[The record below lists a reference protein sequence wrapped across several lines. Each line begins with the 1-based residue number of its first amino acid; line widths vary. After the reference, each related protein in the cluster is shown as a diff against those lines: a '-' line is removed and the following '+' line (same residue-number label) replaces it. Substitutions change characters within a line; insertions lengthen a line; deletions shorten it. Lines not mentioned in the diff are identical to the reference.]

1 MSARQSA
8 NGRSPPP
15 APAEPTAPGP
25 AGQLT
30 RCACGAAWLDDEPGR
45 HAHAVVFGHQ
55 PKPREP
61 AEPAQPTEGTTP

>member
-8 NGRSPPP
+8 NGRPPP
-15 APAEPTAPGP
+15 PAEPTAPGP

-30 RCACGAAWLDDEPGR
+30 RCACGAAWFDDEPGR

-55 PKPREP
+55 PKSR
-61 AEPAQPTEGTTP
+61 QPTEGTTS